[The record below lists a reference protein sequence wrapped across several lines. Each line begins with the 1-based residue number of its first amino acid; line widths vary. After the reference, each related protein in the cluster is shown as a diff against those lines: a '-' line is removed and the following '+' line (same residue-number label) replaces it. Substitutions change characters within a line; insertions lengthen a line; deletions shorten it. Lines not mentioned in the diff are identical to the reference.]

1 MRQKIRLALVYLA
14 LLLFPVTLNFF
25 SPYVSIDAAMTGLV
39 SGSVLVFAGMFV
51 SGLFLGRAWCGWL
64 CPMAGMAEIGAQIN
78 KKPANVRRLTIVR
91 YIIFAVW
98 FGILLTCFILAGG
111 LKGFNPLHLTENF
124 VSVDEPM
131 KFITYY
137 LVLFTFFALNL
148 WLGKRGACHGI
159 CWMSPFMVGGYLTG
173 RLVRLPQL
181 RIKSEPAKC
190 SDCKT
195 CDGKCPMGV
204 PVNAQAKAGFVKSL
218 DCILCGQCVDACP
231 NRVLSY
237 GFKR

>member
-39 SGSVLVFAGMFV
+39 SGSVFVFTGMFV

-91 YIIFAVW
+91 YVIFAAW
-98 FGILLTCFILAGG
+98 FSILTAVFVAAGG
-111 LKGFNPLHLTENF
+111 IKGFNPLHLTENF

-159 CWMSPFMVGGYLTG
+159 CWMSPFMVGGYLAG

-181 RIKSEPAKC
+181 RIKSDPARC

-195 CDGKCPMGV
+195 CSARCPMGV
-204 PVNAQAKAGFVKSL
+204 PVSEQAKAGVVRSL

>member
-1 MRQKIRLALVYLA
+1 MRQKIRLSLVYLA

-25 SPYVSIDAAMTGLV
+25 SPYASIDAAMTGLV
-39 SGSVLVFAGMFV
+39 SGSVFVFTGMFL

-64 CPMAGMAEIGAQIN
+64 CPMAGIAEIGAQIN
-78 KKPANVRRLTIVR
+78 KKPANVRGLTIVR
-91 YIIFAVW
+91 YVIFAFW
-98 FGILLTCFILAGG
+98 FSILLTFFVLAGG
-111 LKGFNPLHLTENF
+111 IKGFNPLHLTENF

-159 CWMSPFMVGGYLTG
+159 CWMSPFMVGGRLAG

-181 RIKSEPAKC
+181 RIKSDPAKC
-190 SDCKT
+190 TDCKT

-204 PVNAQAKAGFVKSL
+204 RVNE
-218 DCILCGQCVDACP
+218 
-231 NRVLSY
+231 
-237 GFKR
+237 